1 MVLMLSPVTQETEA
15 GVRREVINVDKCGW
29 LVFHQKINQE
39 VHCLQGFSISA
50 FFETGHETHL

>member
-1 MVLMLSPVTQETEA
+1 MVLMISPVTQETEA

-39 VHCLQGFSISA
+39 IHCLQGVLDFCL
-50 FFETGHETHL
+50 F